1 MGAAVGRVLG
11 IAGHVFLHSGLVDT
25 DVVFP
30 GADDGKIGAG
40 NGGHAVVRAGGKF
53 ELELVGEGRTVD
65 LVLVPLGQSVAG
77 LLSIVAGPLA
87 AGITQTAGRGTQVGA
102 GTAQVLLQVVGQV
115 PEQGLEVLGA
125 GTDEDHVAGGTV
137 QVGDAGAVLVPQV
150 HQGAQVLGGVVET
163 GGLGNTHG
171 MEMLNARELGRN
183 IRIAT
188 DDTTAVPENTDN
200 AAMLPGGDPVLV
212 GKLKLTKDVPNVG
225 LGLCLL
231 LEVGDET
238 RPWTF
243 FQFVQ

>member
-1 MGAAVGRVLG
+1 M
-11 IAGHVFLHSGLVDT
+11 
-25 DVVFP
+25 
-30 GADDGKIGAG
+30 
-40 NGGHAVVRAGGKF
+40 
-53 ELELVGEGRTVD
+53 D

-87 AGITQTAGRGTQVGA
+87 TGLTQTAGRGTQVGA

-125 GTDEDHVAGGTV
+125 GAEENHVAGGTV

-150 HQGAQVLGGVVET
+150 HQAAQVLGGVVQT
-163 GGLGNTHG
+163 GGLGNTNG
-171 MEMLNARELGRN
+171 VEMLNARELFRY
-183 IRIAT
+183 IRI
-188 DDTTAVPENTDN
+188 PTDN
-200 AAMLPGGDPVLV
+200 AAAVAENTNDAAVLPVGDPVLV